1 MVAQAKEVGSV
12 ASLHRY
18 PIKSMMGEELN
29 ASMVGPKGLVGDRL
43 FALSDP
49 ATGKIASAKNP
60 SKWPNLFA
68 YRATYTVPL
77 DHPGQIPPVR
87 ITLPDGDTVLSGDA
101 DLEDVLSDN
110 LGKPVRFMSSAPASG
125 TLEEYWPDIEGL
137 PKRDEVTDEA
147 MPAETFFDLAMVH
160 ILTTATLDEM
170 RKQYPEGRAEPRR
183 FRPNIIIATDPALTG
198 FAEETWIGKV
208 LAVGDEVKFKITGPC
223 PRCVMTTLAQGDLP
237 KDSGILKTA
246 LKYNQAHVGIY
257 ATVLQG
263 GKIRRGDVARLE
275 DPAE

>member
-1 MVAQAKEVGSV
+1 MPAVTNEVGSV
-12 ASLHRY
+12 ATLHRY
-18 PIKSMMGEELN
+18 PVKSMMGEELN

-43 FALSDP
+43 FALSDL

-68 YRATYTVPL
+68 FRANYTSPL
-77 DHPGQIPPVR
+77 DRGEIPSVQI
-87 ITLPDGDTVLSGDA
+87 TMPDGETVLSKDA
-101 DLEDVLSDN
+101 NVEDVLSSA
-110 LGKPVRFMSSAPASG
+110 LGKPVRFMSSAPVSG

-147 MPAETFFDLAMVH
+147 MPSETFFDLAIVH
-160 ILTTATLDEM
+160 ILTTATLDAM
-170 RKQYPEGRAEPRR
+170 RQHYPEGRTESRR
-183 FRPNIIIATDPALTG
+183 FRPNIVIATHPSITG
-198 FAEETWIGKV
+198 FAEEAWIGKV
-208 LAVGDEVKFKITGPC
+208 LAIGDEVKFKITGPC

-237 KDSGILKTA
+237 KDAGILKTA

-257 ATVLQG
+257 ASTLQG

-275 DPAE
+275 DAVG

>member
-1 MVAQAKEVGSV
+1 VIAITNEVGSV

-29 ASMVGPKGLVGDRL
+29 ASMIGPKGLVGDRL

-49 ATGKIASAKNP
+49 STGKIASAKNP
-60 SKWPNLFA
+60 SKWPSLFSF
-68 YRATYTVPL
+68 RATYTAPL
-77 DHPGQIPPVR
+77 DGPGQIPPVR
-87 ITLPDGDTVLSGDA
+87 ITLPDGGTVTTQDSN
-101 DLEDVLSDN
+101 LEDVLSGA
-110 LGKPVRFMSSAPASG
+110 LGKTVQFMSSAPASG

-147 MPAETFFDLAMVH
+147 MPSETFFDLAIVH
-160 ILTTATLDEM
+160 ILTTATLDEL
-170 RKQYPEGRAEPRR
+170 RRLYPAGRPETRR
-183 FRPNIIIATDPALTG
+183 FRPNIVVATDPSISG
-198 FAEETWIGKV
+198 FAEEGWIGKV
-208 LAVGDEVKFKITGPC
+208 LAIGDTVKLKITGPC

-246 LKYNQAHVGIY
+246 INHNQAHVGIY
-257 ATVLQG
+257 ASVLQG

-275 DPAE
+275 EA